1 MKKQKK
7 TGGGNGQLFMTLG
20 SVWILLSWLK
30 RADGGYLPYGMMAL
44 GVAWIVL
51 GISQRRN

>member
-20 SVWILLSWLK
+20 SVWILLGWLK